1 MTMPKGWQNEQIV
14 SKKENFNEE
23 KEQISSKNE
32 QTNSIITVDDKIT
45 IQELIAT
52 YNIALD
58 NKNIDE
64 WTNTWTD
71 DGIWSTTFG
80 EAKGIPELK
89 NMIDQV
95 TNEFASGKRH
105 LSTNIIIEDAP
116 NNMASAKSY
125 LIVTEAKKTPEVV
138 ASGTYSDILKKNN
151 CGKWKFFQ
159 RKLDIDLVNE
169 SNKLKFLLLL
179 LLLLLCFYFNKMF
192 LTTNRHHNLDFIL
205 VSEIHEYMDEESI

>member
-1 MTMPKGWQNEQIV
+1 MNKLRAKKETSNEQ
-14 SKKENFNEE
+14 KK
-23 KEQISSKNE
+23 QTGSKNE
-32 QTNSIITVDDKIT
+32 QTSSTINVDDKIV

-64 WTNTWTD
+64 WTNMWTD
-71 DGIWSTTFG
+71 DGKWSTTFG
-80 EAKGIPELK
+80 EAKGKPELK
-89 NMIDQV
+89 NMIDQI

-105 LSTNIIIEDAP
+105 LSTNIIIEGAP

-151 CGKWKFFQ
+151 SGEWKFFQ

-169 SNKLKFLLLL
+169 SNK
-179 LLLLLCFYFNKMF
+179 
-192 LTTNRHHNLDFIL
+192 
-205 VSEIHEYMDEESI
+205 

>member
-1 MTMPKGWQNEQIV
+1 MTMPKGWQNDQTM
-14 SKKENFNEE
+14 SNKENSNEQN
-23 KEQISSKNE
+23 KQISSKNE
-32 QTNSIITVDDKIT
+32 QTRSIITVDDKIT

-71 DGIWSTTFG
+71 EGKWSTTFG
-80 EAKGIPELK
+80 EAKGKTELK
-89 NMIDQV
+89 NMINQV

-105 LSTNIIIEDAP
+105 LSTNIIIEGAS

-151 CGKWKFFQ
+151 SGEWKFFQ

-169 SNKLKFLLLL
+169 SNK
-179 LLLLLCFYFNKMF
+179 
-192 LTTNRHHNLDFIL
+192 
-205 VSEIHEYMDEESI
+205 

>member
-1 MTMPKGWQNEQIV
+1 MTMPKGWQNDQTM
-14 SKKENFNEE
+14 SKKENSNEQN
-23 KEQISSKNE
+23 EQISSKNE
-32 QTNSIITVDDKIT
+32 QTRSIITVDDKIT

-71 DGIWSTTFG
+71 EGKWSTIFG
-80 EAKGIPELK
+80 EAKGKTELK
-89 NMIDQV
+89 NMINQV

-105 LSTNIIIEDAP
+105 LSTNIIIEGAS

-151 CGKWKFFQ
+151 SGEWKFFQ

-169 SNKLKFLLLL
+169 SNK
-179 LLLLLCFYFNKMF
+179 
-192 LTTNRHHNLDFIL
+192 
-205 VSEIHEYMDEESI
+205 

>member
-1 MTMPKGWQNEQIV
+1 MINTG
-14 SKKENFNEE
+14 
-23 KEQISSKNE
+23 
-32 QTNSIITVDDKIT
+32 DRIT

-71 DGIWSTTFG
+71 DGVWTTTFG
-80 EAKGIPELK
+80 EAKGKTELK
-89 NMIDQV
+89 KMINQV

-116 NNMASAKSY
+116 NNMASAQSY

-138 ASGTYSDILKKNN
+138 ASGTYIDTLKKDAND
-151 CGKWKFFQ
+151 KWKFVQ
-159 RKLDIDLVNE
+159 RRLEIDLVTD
-169 SNKLKFLLLL
+169 SN
-179 LLLLLCFYFNKMF
+179 
-192 LTTNRHHNLDFIL
+192 
-205 VSEIHEYMDEESI
+205 